1 MQIVATQIRVGMIL
15 NVDGDLY
22 RVNKTQHVTPGK
34 GVACMQTKLKNI
46 INGKNLE
53 KRFRSADRVERISV
67 VSKKMQYLYDDPN
80 GYYFMDNETF
90 DQISLDNDFV
100 GDKKWYLVEEESY
113 SVAFHGETP
122 VDIELPSSVEF
133 TVTSAPPEIRKATAS
148 SSLRPI
154 EVDNGMTV
162 QAPAFIKEGDR
173 IKVNTETGEYL
184 ERVK

>member
-67 VSKKMQYLYDDPN
+67 VSKKMQYLHNRRVRRSEVQNAGKY
-80 GYYFMDNETF
+80 
-90 DQISLDNDFV
+90 
-100 GDKKWYLVEEESY
+100 
-113 SVAFHGETP
+113 
-122 VDIELPSSVEF
+122 ELKSDAVP
-133 TVTSAPPEIRKATAS
+133 R
-148 SSLRPI
+148 
-154 EVDNGMTV
+154 
-162 QAPAFIKEGDR
+162 
-173 IKVNTETGEYL
+173 
-184 ERVK
+184 